1 MNQEPRQ
8 KSKTK
13 VEKDFYK
20 LLSKLLV
27 NLATIV
33 GIILTI
39 GFFHQCLTKL
49 RRYPT
54 LKNIKMFMIHKLVIL
69 SRPTVLKVKLKKALT
84 TGL

>member
-27 NLATIV
+27 NFGYDCRNNIDNW
-33 GIILTI
+33 
-39 GFFHQCLTKL
+39 FFS
-49 RRYPT
+49 P
-54 LKNIKMFMIHKLVIL
+54 MFNETEEI
-69 SRPTVLKVKLKKALT
+69 SYVKKY
-84 TGL
+84 